1 MVNSKRQHL
10 LRKNFARKK
19 IKKYTPWASSYNSFA
34 AGKWPKVDNLEVRLY
49 RLTLAITTQGPIQ
62 HDSKE

>member
-19 IKKYTPWASSYNSFA
+19 IKKYTAWASSYNYFA
-34 AGKWPKVDNLEVRLY
+34 AGKMAE
-49 RLTLAITTQGPIQ
+49 G
-62 HDSKE
+62 

>member
-19 IKKYTPWASSYNSFA
+19 IKNTPL
-34 AGKWPKVDNLEVRLY
+34 GHRPTTTLPLVKWPKVDNLEVRLY